1 MAAPAIIV
9 PWYAWC
15 MYEFIMLDKPGGI
28 ILVVCATVGGVI
40 GGVIGLSI
48 NRKVVRKAEEIL
60 SQIEELQKD

>member
-1 MAAPAIIV
+1 
-9 PWYAWC
+9 